1 MKRNLNRLQYL
12 LSSIMVLLTSCV
24 IPLTDYAQISSI
36 TPATIEGP
44 EIIKEII
51 EMIPIKIYE
60 KYAVDSN
67 NRVFG
72 LIGNKKEVIVLKDEE
87 GKEYPF
93 NDFFIVDLH
102 KYFNTKIFVDG
113 TEEIP
118 DTDPMRFVQV
128 EKIRYFIQF
137 EGKIT
142 EIEENEYSNKPESV
156 HVEMGIA
163 PWSIVTG
170 DYKGTAISTIKQ
182 VISKDNQPAPGFL
195 CIDGYM
201 VIPNAGVWFS
211 VSQSLPNAEKGL
223 YYSALNSGRFRK
235 VSEYGRIWG

>member
-12 LSSIMVLLTSCV
+12 LSSIMVLLTSCEIPV
-24 IPLTDYAQISSI
+24 IDYMQGSSI
-36 TPATIEGP
+36 TPEFIEEP
-44 EIIKEII
+44 ETIKEIKMLPI
-51 EMIPIKIYE
+51 EIYE

-72 LIGNKKEVIVLKDEE
+72 LIGKEKEVVILKDEE

-93 NDFFIVDLH
+93 NDFFIVDEH
-102 KYFNTKIFVDG
+102 KYFNTKTFVDG
-113 TEEIP
+113 TEKIP
-118 DTDPMRFVQV
+118 DTDPVQFIQV
-128 EKIRYFIQF
+128 EKIRYLIQF

-170 DYKGTAISTIKQ
+170 DYKGMAISTIKQ
-182 VISKDNQPAPGFL
+182 VISADNQPAPGFL
-195 CIDGYM
+195 CIDGYF
-201 VIPNAGVWFS
+201 VIPNVGMWFS

-235 VSEYGRIWG
+235 VSEYGRIWE